1 MSDLIKREDAIKAYN
16 EAMEELVKWQ
26 MEEWQLGDFSECEF
40 NTTDCK
46 HIVRKLEAIPSADR
60 PQGEW
65 IDKGWK
71 GDWQFETDGR
81 GNCWHEYECSECGF
95 RNKGSKSKF
104 CPDCGR
110 RMKGADDECSDR

>member
-1 MSDLIKREDAIKAYN
+1 MSDLIKREDVMQVAFLYPFFSDAL
-16 EAMEELVKWQ
+16 MEEIK
-26 MEEWQLGDFSECEF
+26 
-40 NTTDCK
+40 
-46 HIVRKLEAIPSADR
+46 AIPSADR

-110 RMKGADDECSDR
+110 RMKGADNE